1 MSVKEKKKSHA
12 KWVLVVFILTFILS
26 TTFSFLSTEAM
37 EKISL
42 PFAIVMLFIIILIGV
57 LMDLVSVAVTA
68 ADIDSLHAK
77 ASDKKKGAK
86 TAIKLVK
93 HADKV
98 ASICADV
105 IGDICGILTG
115 SVGVLVAIE
124 IANRY
129 NFQLPIVTL
138 IVGGIIAALTVTGKA
153 IEKQMSIDKANEIVY
168 IVGKILEFYK
178 K

>member
-1 MSVKEKKKSHA
+1 MKNKTSKSHA
-12 KWVLVVFILTFILS
+12 RWILIVFILTFVLS
-26 TTFSFLSTEAM
+26 TTFSYLSTKAM
-37 EKISL
+37 SNISL
-42 PFAIVMLFIIILIGV
+42 VLAIVMLLLIILFGV
-57 LMDLVSVAVTA
+57 MADLVAVSVTA
-68 ADIDSLHAK
+68 ANIDSLHAK

-93 HADKV
+93 YADRV

-115 SVGVLVAIE
+115 SVGVLVAIMISE
-124 IANRY
+124 TY
-129 NFQLPIVTL
+129 NVELSIVTL

-153 IEKQMSIDKANEIVY
+153 LEKQLGMKKADEIVY
-168 IVGKILEFYK
+168 FVGKILEFYK